1 MSKAFTR
8 ESDDLNADEIAPLR
22 PHPSSGVKNYITRQ
36 GADRIRER
44 IEDLVERRRELM
56 SAGSDVDTKANLRR
70 VESEIQRLQLTLNSV
85 IVAEPPADKEKV
97 AFGASVVVRDSSGEE
112 ETYQIVG
119 VDEAEPGEGRIS
131 ASSPMAR
138 ALMNRR
144 AGETARFETPAGDQ
158 ELTILTVHY

>member
-1 MSKAFTR
+1 
-8 ESDDLNADEIAPLR
+8 
-22 PHPSSGVKNYITRQ
+22 
-36 GADRIRER
+36 
-44 IEDLVERRRELM
+44 M

-70 VESEIQRLQLTLNSV
+70 VESEIQKLQLTLNLV
-85 IVAEPPADKEKV
+85 IVAEPPADKDKI
-97 AFGASVVVRDSSGEE
+97 AFGASVRVRDSSGEE